1 VPRCDSDGACAPTDG
16 ELADG
21 DVVPMHRVP
30 RVGPEWRF
38 RWSSA
43 ASVNDVA
50 VRARLEVSPEGD
62 VSRI

>member
-1 VPRCDSDGACAPTDG
+1 VLESPTDG

-38 RWSSA
+38 RW
-43 ASVNDVA
+43 AS
-50 VRARLEVSPEGD
+50 
-62 VSRI
+62 